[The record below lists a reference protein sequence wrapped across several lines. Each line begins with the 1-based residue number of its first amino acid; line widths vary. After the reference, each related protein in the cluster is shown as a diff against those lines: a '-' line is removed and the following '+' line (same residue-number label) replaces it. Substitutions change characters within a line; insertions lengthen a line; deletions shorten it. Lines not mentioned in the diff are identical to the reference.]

1 MESASIANLERPGLR
16 ALIIGTGSIGQRH
29 MRNLRAIDP
38 AIELV
43 LLRRNAAPLEGWP
56 DARVEADLAAA
67 LALRPDLAIL
77 ATPSALHFDVLPA
90 LLAQS
95 IPTYV
100 EKPIVTTA
108 EQVAA
113 IRRALK
119 QFPGAA
125 HVAGFNL
132 RLLPS
137 LEDARQAIQQGDLGQ
152 IVRASF
158 SAGQWLPDWRKGQDH
173 RQGYSARSSDGGG
186 VLFDL
191 SHEFD
196 AARFLLGEMSLLH
209 TATARVGA
217 LEIDSEGVAIATA
230 RTATGA
236 LVSVNLDYV
245 ARYPIRRYELV
256 GTEGTLTWDLPA
268 KSLFRRGPDGRADL
282 SEDPRDFDVAATYQT
297 AMQAFLAGARTG
309 LASGLQDLEDGL
321 RSTELSIIAHAMDVT
336 T

>member
-1 MESASIANLERPGLR
+1 MR

-38 AIELV
+38 AVEFV
-43 LLRRNAAPLEGWP
+43 LLRRYADPLNVWP
-56 DARVEADLAAA
+56 DARVEVDLPAAIG
-67 LALRPDLAIL
+67 LAPDLAIL
-77 ATPSALHFDVLPA
+77 ATPSALHFDVLLA
-90 LLAQS
+90 LIS
-95 IPTYV
+95 RRIPTYV
-100 EKPIVTTA
+100 EKPIVTSA
-108 EQVAA
+108 EQVRA
-113 IRRALK
+113 IRRALE
-119 QFPGAA
+119 QFPGVP

-137 LEDARQAIQQGDLGQ
+137 LEDARRLVMQESIGKV
-152 IVRASF
+152 VRASF

-173 RQGYSARSSDGGG
+173 RHGYSARSSDGGG

-196 AARFLLGEMSLLH
+196 AARFLLGDMTLLH
-209 TATARVGA
+209 EATARVGA

-230 RTATGA
+230 RTAAGA

-256 GTEGTLTWDLPA
+256 GTGGTLTWDLPA
-268 KSLFRRGPDGRADL
+268 RSLSRSGPDGHAAQ
-282 SEDPRDFDVAATYQT
+282 SEDNQGFDVAATYQT
-297 AMQAFLAGARTG
+297 AMQAFLAGTRTG
-309 LASGLQDLEDGL
+309 LSCGLQDLEDGL
-321 RSTELSIIAHAMDVT
+321 RSTELSILAHAMDVT

>member
-1 MESASIANLERPGLR
+1 MESTSIANLERPGLR

-38 AIELV
+38 AIEFV
-43 LLRRNAAPLEGWP
+43 LLRANTAALEGWP
-56 DARVEADLAAA
+56 DARVEAELAAA
-67 LALRPDLAIL
+67 LALSPDCAIL
-77 ATPSALHFDVLPA
+77 ATPSALHFDVLPS
-90 LLAQS
+90 LLVQS

-108 EQVAA
+108 AQVAA
-113 IRRALK
+113 VRAALER
-119 QFPGAA
+119 FPRMA

-137 LEDARQAIQQGDLGQ
+137 LKVARQSVQQGELGQ

-158 SAGQWLPDWRKGQDH
+158 SAGQWLPDWRKGRDH

-209 TATARVGA
+209 ATTARVDA

-256 GTEGTLTWDLPA
+256 GTEGTLTWDLPV
-268 KSLFRRGPDGRADL
+268 KSLVWSGPGGRADR
-282 SEDPRDFDVAATYQT
+282 SEDPRGFNVAATYKT
-297 AMQAFLAGARTG
+297 AMQAFLVGVRTG
-309 LASGLQDLEDGL
+309 LSSGLQDLEDGL
-321 RSTELSIIAHAMDVT
+321 RSTELSILAHAMDLT